1 MEKRGLSPVIA
12 TVLLVMLVLVLAAI
26 IFLWAKGF
34 VGEQLQKR
42 GQPIENI
49 CKDVSFNAQ
58 LDSTGTYFIEI
69 TNLGNIPIYQF
80 DIKQIKGG
88 DESVKAYSIAVD
100 PGQSVRKD
108 LIIDRTTEKIIVY
121 PAILGS
127 VKDNT
132 VETKAF
138 TCLDNGMTLTV

>member
-1 MEKRGLSPVIA
+1 MEKRRINTNLENKRALSPVIA

-49 CKDVSFNAQ
+49 CKEVSFNAQ
-58 LDSTGTYFIEI
+58 FVSSGDFIEI

-80 DIKQIKGG
+80 DIK
-88 DESVKAYSIAVD
+88 SIVD
-100 PGQSVRKD
+100 FYVS
-108 LIIDRTTEKIIVY
+108 IVTF
-121 PAILGS
+121 IS
-127 VKDNT
+127 
-132 VETKAF
+132 
-138 TCLDNGMTLTV
+138 